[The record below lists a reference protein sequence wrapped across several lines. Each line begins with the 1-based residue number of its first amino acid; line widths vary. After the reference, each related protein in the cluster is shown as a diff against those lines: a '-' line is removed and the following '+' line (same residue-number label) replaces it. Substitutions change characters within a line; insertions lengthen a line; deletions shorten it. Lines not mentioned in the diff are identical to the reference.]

1 MVRSEQVRARLGS
14 ALFLFGAIA
23 AAQPAN
29 GAVAQAS
36 PDQVPVPGGP
46 AAVRR
51 LLALDATRPRETFF
65 LDLHEA
71 LLAGAEWYAGWSQIP
86 RRRAVVE
93 FTEDIEDFRKKF
105 GRTVTLSFS
114 EGPLVDRT
122 RKVLDW
128 LGVDTK
134 KSGDALVPEIGSDPR
149 GVRRRAFFDAVA
161 LPVPILVKKLLA
173 GERVT
178 VVPTDEMVP
187 LPFGLETWRELLD
200 QSNLAAGEV
209 FVELVK
215 NIPGSRLLVT
225 LHSLDTDTREGLRA
239 IARSGKG
246 SVLRDPDVLER
257 LSRFPGALALSN
269 GEIVLPGGREA
280 NPIWEDLFG
289 VSPSN
294 TAGLLRALF
303 ENDEGRGAYVVE
315 VLQQLPAPVTRA
327 LLFGGST
334 PGPRAIPRARK
345 LYRAIE
351 EARRSIEVSRRDL
364 YDFGHLARFF
374 HTGPS
379 GDVEL
384 IPMQLDG
391 DTFPRNEGELAPI
404 VRGAEG
410 RTEATEDTLVR
421 LVRGAVGAGGDAP
434 RAAHRFLV
442 VSSLLE
448 NRPLLADRGV
458 VALLLRGADRFG
470 PAYAV
475 LEDAPFQQP
484 ALAKRYLFT
493 VDRLDR
499 RKPSRDS
506 EVAAALFQSGVEL
519 LSTAYRAGSLDEA
532 ATREIFSAFLDLP
545 LFARSDASAFGGAR
559 TVLAW
564 ANAKFLPALRKG
576 KAGVAAPTE
585 DAEEPAEDSDDELLS
600 RALIGSPP
608 PAVFQWNG
616 GHYRFDPAADEV
628 TRRRAFREKQRLATI
643 EDVKAADAERAALV
657 AAATEGKAAE
667 AAASASALL
676 DRLALAEEENATRVD
691 ERVRDEYER
700 AREAL
705 DHLGKISKPSSA
717 AQLEKDLD
725 AVDTVFAE
733 RILEALL
740 GHVYAAAAGD
750 PEDLYYDDPDFVRR
764 HSFRTVE
771 KGGRIVESAFAPT
784 MLTSETTGGGSRVAG
799 SLFGLADVLGLLH
812 ADQIT
817 YSPGAAISNEIIRS
831 GLIGPIRR
839 VSAARLDDDALA
851 YVDASC
857 RVTEELAALLGARDR
872 SERLKIWTDLARDL
886 VPRPRL
892 ASLAELGG
900 AGIPPASVSGVL
912 SPSELYR
919 IGRRVVRG
927 DGNSP
932 EGSAQLA
939 SVAAA
944 KEALKR
950 LEERYGA
957 AGARE
962 RLAEFGPRAIA
973 WAGRMR
979 LTDLDMPPYE
989 SLAAYRTPLLFADR
1003 LYDWKI
1009 AVARA
1014 VTAAGL
1020 PAAILPLVLP
1030 KAVDEMMSDLKMA
1043 FPYDWSAIVRR
1054 SARFGPAD
1062 VNRVL
1067 DESLQAGRLMRDHTQ
1082 DADAGGE

>member
-14 ALFLFGAIA
+14 ALFVCGAVAACA
-23 AAQPAN
+23 AAQPA
-29 GAVAQAS
+29 S
-36 PDQVPVPGGP
+36 SDQVPVPGGP

-51 LLALDATRPRETFF
+51 LLALDATRPRDTFF

-71 LLAGAEWYAGWSQIP
+71 LLAGAEWNAGWSQIA
-86 RRRAVVE
+86 RRRAVIE
-93 FTEDIEDFRKKF
+93 FTEDIDDFREKF

-114 EGPLVDRT
+114 ERPLLDRT

-134 KSGDALVPEIGSDPR
+134 RKGDAIAAEIGSDPR

-161 LPVPILVKKLLA
+161 LPAPILVKKLLA
-173 GERVT
+173 GETVA

-200 QSNLAAGEV
+200 QPDLSGREV

-257 LSRFPGALALSN
+257 LARFPSALALSR
-269 GEIVLPGGREA
+269 GEFVLPGGPEA
-280 NPIWEDLFG
+280 NPIWEDLFE

-303 ENDEGRGAYVVE
+303 EKDGGRGAYVVE

-327 LLFGGST
+327 LLFGGT
-334 PGPRAIPRARK
+334 TRGPGAIPRARK

-374 HTGPS
+374 RAGRS
-379 GDVEL
+379 GDLEL
-384 IPMQLDG
+384 IPMELDG
-391 DTFPRNEGELAPI
+391 NTFPRNEEELAAI
-404 VRGAEG
+404 LRSAEG
-410 RTEATEDTLVR
+410 RAEPSEDALVR
-421 LVRGAVGAGGDAP
+421 LVRGAVGAGGDPP
-434 RAAHRFLV
+434 RTAHRFLV

-448 NRPLLADRGV
+448 NRTLLADRGV

-470 PAYAV
+470 SAYAV
-475 LEDAPFQQP
+475 LEDPPFQQA
-484 ALAKRYLFT
+484 ALARRYLFA

-506 EVAAALFQSGVEL
+506 EIAAALFQSGVEL
-519 LSTAYRAGSLDEA
+519 LSTAYRAGSVDEA
-532 ATREIFSAFLDLP
+532 ATRGLFSAFLDLP
-545 LFARSDASAFGGAR
+545 LFVRPDASASDGAR
-559 TVLAW
+559 AVLGW
-564 ANAKFLPALRKG
+564 VSAKFLPELRKG
-576 KAGVAAPTE
+576 KAGVVAPTE
-585 DAEEPAEDSDDELLS
+585 ESEEPPEDSDDELLS
-600 RALIGSPP
+600 RALVGSPS

-616 GHYRFDPAADEV
+616 GHYRFDPAADELA
-628 TRRRAFREKQRLATI
+628 RRRTFREKQRLATI
-643 EDVKAADAERAALV
+643 EDVKAADKERAALFS
-657 AAATEGKAAE
+657 AATEGKRAE
-667 AAASASALL
+667 AAESAAALL
-676 DRLALAEEENATRVD
+676 DRLALAEEENARRVD

-705 DHLGKISKPSSA
+705 DRLGKITKPASA
-717 AQLEKDLD
+717 GQLEKEFD
-725 AVDTVFAE
+725 AADTVFAE
-733 RILEALL
+733 RVLEALL

-750 PEDLYYDDPDFVRR
+750 PDDLYYDDPDFVRR

-771 KGGRIVESAFAPT
+771 KGGRFVESAFSPT

-857 RVTEELAALLGARDR
+857 RVTEELVAALAGRDR
-872 SERLKIWTDLARDL
+872 SERLRIWTDLARDL

-892 ASLAELGG
+892 ASLAELGS
-900 AGIPPASVSGVL
+900 AATPASVSRVL

-919 IGRRVVRG
+919 IGRRVARG
-927 DGNSP
+927 GEGNRP
-932 EGSAQLA
+932 EGLAQLA

-944 KEALKR
+944 NEALQR
-950 LEERYGA
+950 LEERYGTG
-957 AGARE
+957 GARD
-962 RLAEFGPRAIA
+962 RLAEFGPRAVA

-1014 VTAAGL
+1014 VAASGL

-1030 KAVDEMMSDLKMA
+1030 RAVDEMMSDLKMA

-1054 SARFGPAD
+1054 SARFGPAE
-1062 VNRVL
+1062 VSRVL
-1067 DESLQAGRLMRDHTQ
+1067 DESLQAGRLMRDHTH